1 MLQEVIDLQTSAVKK
16 LAHCV
21 SLKDDIVFKSPTG
34 SGKTYMM
41 ADLMNRVIED
51 NKNVIFLV
59 SSLSKG
65 DLAQQNYEKF
75 LEYSDKGTFSS
86 IKPYLISSE
95 TSGENRLHIPTDY
108 NVYVLPRD
116 LYKDKSKLKQ
126 GALHDFLYAVTN
138 QKMGLG
144 KDIYVIK
151 DECHIATAN
160 LDALAKDF
168 FKKVLNFS
176 ATPSLKNG
184 QTPDV
189 EITEI
194 DAINAKLIKKVE
206 YHEEEESLDVIFD
219 KYESIKADYNRLL
232 GINPCLIVQISNKD
246 KADEEIKKLRI
257 ELDKRPDLKW
267 MLIMENDKDCDTNDV
282 FKTKKLPVSKWKEYA
297 KKDTGTIDV
306 IIFKMVITEGWDIP
320 RACMLYQIRDSK
332 SKQLDEQVVG
342 RVRRNPRLLT
352 YEKLSQEAKDLI
364 GTAYVWGL
372 KPKDSKQV
380 REVKL
385 VGSATRN
392 EVQSEIKIKTT
403 RIKRPLESTTFDIHT
418 FLDGK
423 PKKTVPTS
431 IFELY
436 KKQGK
441 TTNEVKEM
449 CDEYVDDFQSWFK
462 FMENIDAV
470 ANESKNI
477 VCDYNANMELAK
489 DENGNEIEVSFPLIS
504 YYTDNANYK
513 SIGNWLWQR
522 TDGKDEF
529 SFDSIAEKEWAEILL
544 SLISEDAPTGDGRLA
559 RNVSIK
565 EIVDNE
571 EVFVKKYMIGKN
583 YLSGSEIRFEYY
595 LNGIRSSYPDFIMKD
610 WKDRIHIFET
620 KSLNQATDSN
630 IDGEEYETK
639 VNALKDAYKYASKLT
654 GYYFYI
660 PIQKED
666 KWIIY
671 QYTSGEEKMLSKSA
685 FLKFMKI

>member
-16 LAHCV
+16 LVHCV
-21 SLKDDIVFKSPTG
+21 SQKDEIVFKAPTG

-41 ADLMNRVIED
+41 ADLMNRVIGD
-51 NKNVIFLV
+51 NENVIFLV

-65 DLAQQNYEKF
+65 DLAKQNFEKF
-75 LEYSDKGTFSS
+75 SEYSENGTFTS

-108 NVYVLPRD
+108 NVYILPRD

-126 GALHDFLYAVTN
+126 GALHDFLYAATN
-138 QKMGLG
+138 QEMGLG
-144 KDIYVIK
+144 KEIYVIK
-151 DECHIATAN
+151 DECHIATSN

-168 FKKVLNFS
+168 FKKILNFS
-176 ATPSLKNG
+176 ATPSLKKG

-206 YHEEEESLDVIFD
+206 YNEDEQDPSAVFN
-219 KYESIKADYNRLL
+219 KYEEIKADYNRLL
-232 GINPCLIVQISNKD
+232 GINPCLIIQISNKD
-246 KADEEIKKLRI
+246 KADDEIRKIRT

-267 MLIMENDKDCDTNDV
+267 MLIMDNDKDCDTNDV
-282 FKTKKLPVSKWKEYA
+282 FKTKKLPVNKWKEYA

-352 YEKLSQEAKDLI
+352 YEKLTQEAKDLI

-385 VGSATRN
+385 VGSTNHN
-392 EVQSEIKIKTT
+392 EVQSEIKMKTT

-418 FLDGK
+418 FLDSK
-423 PKKTVPTS
+423 PKKTVATS

-436 KKQGK
+436 KKQCK
-441 TTNEVKEM
+441 ATNEVKEM
-449 CDEYVDDFQSWFK
+449 CDIYVDDFSSWFK

-470 ANESKNI
+470 ATESKNI
-477 VCDYNANMELAK
+477 VCDYEANMELAK

-504 YYTDNANYK
+504 YYTDNANYR

-522 TDGKDEF
+522 TDGNEEF
-529 SFDSIAEKEWAEILL
+529 SFDSSAEKEWADILL
-544 SLISEDAPTGDGRLA
+544 SLISEDAPTSNGRLVK
-559 RNVSIK
+559 NVSI
-565 EIVDNE
+565 EEMIDNE
-571 EVFVKKYMIGKN
+571 EALVKRYMIGKN

-610 WKDRIHIFET
+610 WEDRIHIFET
-620 KSLNQATDSN
+620 KSLNQANDSM
-630 IDGEEYETK
+630 IDAKDYEAK
-639 VNALKDAYKYASKLT
+639 VNALKDAYKYASKIT

-660 PIQKED
+660 PIQVED
-666 KWIIY
+666 KWMIY
-671 QYTSGEEKMLSKSA
+671 QYCSGEERLLSKNQ
-685 FLKFMKI
+685 FIKFIKS